1 MGVVRAGSFLIAV
14 CVVPC
19 APGSHSMCYC
29 GHTYGEHFR
38 AKATARNLS
47 KSNCK
52 ACKCKVCVVCVC
64 VCVCVLPYR
73 ELQQRTSSQRA
84 PVCQRYA
91 FIPMRPEE
99 VGMWWLVRRPDFNVH
114 TWSPKCRFA
123 TQHASRVWV
132 FLASLSTRVAVP
144 ILPRCKHSHKK
155 HNVGV
160 SSRCR
165 ERGCGCGYFE
175 SDFACVVCD
184 KKWEDVR

>member
-1 MGVVRAGSFLIAV
+1 MHAGSFLIAV

-38 AKATARNLS
+38 AKATSRNLS

-52 ACKCKVCVVCVC
+52 ACKCK
-64 VCVCVLPYR
+64 
-73 ELQQRTSSQRA
+73 
-84 PVCQRYA
+84 RYA

-114 TWSPKCRFA
+114 TWSPKC
-123 TQHASRVWV
+123 
-132 FLASLSTRVAVP
+132 
-144 ILPRCKHSHKK
+144 RCKHSHKK